1 MNWQISLSKDA
12 EKFLAKN
19 KLPKENIFEIIR
31 KSIKKL
37 QGEDVNVDIKKL
49 KGEWQ
54 GFYRSRVGK
63 IRIIAEFDFNNCLV
77 FIENIDYRGG
87 VYK

>member
-19 KLPKENIFEIIR
+19 KLPKENIFEIIH

-54 GFYRSRVGK
+54 GFYRGRVGK
-63 IRIIAEFDFNNCLV
+63 IRLIAEFDFDNHLV

>member
-37 QGEDVNVDIKKL
+37 QGEDINVDIKKL

-63 IRIIAEFDFNNCLV
+63 IRLIAEFDFDNYLV